1 MEIVSICCNQNV
13 NSVNVELK
21 QWLYDHG
28 NECKHNTGGWI
39 KCKNTGSVKQ
49 YNAYNTYS
57 GQTVYT
63 AAGVHTEK
71 SELLNDKIK
80 LTGSASAKA
89 TSYSDRNS
97 WYGRSDVW
105 AHVNVGTVST
115 LPLPMDKYSQCIIT
129 STNPVTVNIRSGPV
143 NNASTDIA
151 TATIIASGVSP
162 LNIES
167 GDTFASIVIGK
178 SIGSTGRGFST
189 ASIGDYTQ
197 SYTAE
202 ITEIYLI

>member
-1 MEIVSICCNQNV
+1 ME
-13 NSVNVELK
+13 LR
-21 QWLYDHG
+21 QWLYNHG
-28 NECKHNTGGWI
+28 NECPWSTGGWI

-49 YNAYNTYS
+49 YNAYNSYA

-63 AAGVHTEK
+63 AAGVYTAK
-71 SELLNDKIK
+71 SELLNSKIVF
-80 LTGSASAKA
+80 TSSASAKA
-89 TSYSDRNS
+89 TSYSDSNR

-105 AHVNVGTVST
+105 AHVNIGTAST

-143 NNASTDIA
+143 NNPSTDIA

-178 SIGSTGRGFST
+178 SIGSTGRGFGT
-189 ASIGDYTQ
+189 ASIGDYAQ